1 MAFHRS
7 SLRHLTHLTRSAR
20 GALLAAAMLAASGAG
35 ASAAAQQSG
44 TVRGTVSDSSTG
56 RPLSGVQVV
65 VVGSS
70 LGAVTDDAGVYV
82 VSGVPAGQARLS
94 ARRLGYGAGDRTV
107 AVAAGRTATADF
119 SLAPLPTMLSAI
131 VSVGYGSS
139 ARAQVSSA
147 IASVDST
154 AFANVPV
161 ASIDNALQGKI
172 PGVQVVQNS
181 GEPGSGV
188 SVRVR
193 GPASLNAGNQPLY
206 VVDGVPI
213 LQGSYSQAG
222 QSGQDQTAISALNP
236 DEIASIDVLKDAAAT
251 AIYGSRGSNGV
262 ILITTKRGAAG
273 ATRFSFSGYVGS
285 QRAERRLGL
294 LDAQQYVELFNEGA
308 RNDGYDPEDYDF
320 EPGVDD
326 AASYDWQD
334 AIFRQATVS
343 DLTLSASG
351 GSDRL
356 RFFVSGSNYD
366 QRGIV
371 VASGYQRQSGRL
383 NLDFSATDRLRL
395 SSSIA
400 LTREDQDRVPGDQ
413 SNYGVVT
420 NALGMQ
426 PMRPVYGT
434 NNGFGG
440 RAEGLR
446 YSNPVAIAA
455 FNENNYRTFRA
466 LGRIEGTYD
475 ILDGLSFTGRA
486 AADVLNVDELQ
497 WASPR
502 VDRTSAQNLGGYA
515 QDASANVSRYLLEG
529 FAVAAPEIGPGSL
542 TITAGSS
549 LELNRSE
556 FDYMLG
562 EGFPTGFT
570 RYVRN
575 AAAITDWDGTR
586 TESNLVS
593 FFARANWSLDDRYL
607 AGVSLR
613 ADGSSRFGEDNRY
626 GIFPAA
632 TLGWV
637 VTEEPMFAGLAR
649 HATLKLRG
657 SYGVTGNQGI
667 GDYAS
672 LSLVTG
678 TAYAGSPGITG
689 SQLGNPDLRWETTRE
704 VDLGADIGLLD
715 GRVSVIV
722 DWYNRNTDDLLVSR
736 PVPTTSG
743 YSSTWDNIGSI
754 RNRGVD
760 LALET
765 VNLQSED
772 GLGWTSNLNVTWNRN
787 EVTSLYED
795 QPITFTVSS
804 RVTSIAAVGQPLGE
818 FYLYKFLRVNPEN
831 GNAVFATADGGETER
846 PTASDLTFVGSP
858 QPDYYGGFTNTFT
871 WKNLDLRAFLQFSQ
885 GNKVFNMMRIFMDDG
900 AYSYDNKSTITLDR
914 WQKPG
919 DVTDTPR
926 MSYDGTS
933 GSRLMSSRM
942 VEDGSFVRLGEITLG
957 VRVPQRLTGFTGLDE
972 ARLYVSGRN
981 LKTWTDYTGYNPDV
995 SSSGAAANVVTG
1007 VDYYAYPLARTVTIG
1022 LSAAW

>member
-1 MAFHRS
+1 MAPFQS
-7 SLRHLTHLTRSAR
+7 SLRHLAHSTRRAR
-20 GALLAAAMLAASGAG
+20 GAIVTVALLAASGYG
-35 ASAAAQQSG
+35 STAAAQQTG

-70 LGAVTDDAGVYV
+70 LGALTNDAGAYV
-82 VSGVPAGQARLS
+82 VNGVPAGQARLS
-94 ARRLGYGAGDRTV
+94 ARRLGYGASDRTV
-107 AVAAGRTATADF
+107 AVAAGQTVTADF
-119 SLAPLPTMLSAI
+119 TLAPLPTMLSAV

-154 AFANVPV
+154 AFANIPV
-161 ASIDNALQGKI
+161 ASIDNALQGKL
-172 PGVQVVQNS
+172 PGVQVMQNS

-193 GPASLNAGNQPLY
+193 GPASINAGNQPLY

-236 DEIASIDVLKDAAAT
+236 DEIASIDVLKDAAAS

-273 ATRFSFSGYVGS
+273 GTRFTFSGYAGT
-285 QRAERRLGL
+285 QRVERTIGL
-294 LDAQQYVELFNEGA
+294 LNAQQYVELFNEGA

-334 AIFRQATVS
+334 AVFRQATVS

-351 GSDRL
+351 GSERL
-356 RFFVSGSNYD
+356 RFYLSGSNFD

-371 VASGYQRQSGRL
+371 IASGYQRQSGRL
-383 NLDFSATDRLRL
+383 NLDFAATDRLRL
-395 SSSIA
+395 SSSVA

-413 SNYGVVT
+413 SLFGVVT
-420 NALGMQ
+420 NAIGMQ

-446 YSNPVAIAA
+446 YANPVAIAE
-455 FNENNYRTFRA
+455 FNQNNYRTLRA
-466 LGRIEGTYD
+466 LGRVEATYD
-475 ILDGLSFTGRA
+475 ILDGLSVTGRA

-497 WASPR
+497 WASPK

-515 QDASANVSRYLLEG
+515 QDASANVNRYLLEG
-529 FAVAAPEIGPGSL
+529 FAVAAPRIGAGDL
-542 TITAGSS
+542 TLTAGSS
-549 LELNRSE
+549 VELNRSE

-575 AAAITDWDGTR
+575 AADITEWDGYR
-586 TESNLVS
+586 TENNLVS
-593 FFARANWSLDDRYL
+593 FFARANWSLSDRYL
-607 AGVSLR
+607 AGASLR
-613 ADGSSRFGEDNRY
+613 ADGSSRFGADNRY
-626 GIFPAA
+626 GVFPAA
-632 TLGWV
+632 SLGWV
-637 VTEEPMFAGLAR
+637 VSEEPAFAGLSR
-649 HATLKLRG
+649 WATLKLRG
-657 SYGVTGNQGI
+657 SFGMTGNQGI

-672 LSLVTG
+672 QSLVTG
-678 TAYAGSPGITG
+678 TVYAGSPGIAG
-689 SQLGNPDLRWETTRE
+689 SQLGNPELRWETTRE

-722 DWYNRNTDDLLVSR
+722 DWYNRETEDLLVSR

-743 YSSTWDNIGSI
+743 YASTWDNIGSI

-765 VNLQSED
+765 VNLQSDD
-772 GLGWTSNLNVTWNRN
+772 GLNWTSNLNVTWNRN
-787 EVTSLYED
+787 EVTDLYEG

-804 RVTSIAAVGQPLGE
+804 RVTSIAAVGQPLGT
-818 FYLYKFLRVNPEN
+818 FYLYDFAGVNPDN
-831 GNAVFATADGGETER
+831 GNALYRTADGDVTEN
-846 PTASDLTFVGSP
+846 PTASDLAFVGNP
-858 QPDYYGGFTNTFT
+858 QPNYYGGFTNTFT
-871 WKNLDLRAFLQFSQ
+871 WRNVDLRAFLQFSQ
-885 GNKVFNMMRIFMDDG
+885 GNDVYNMMRIFTDDG
-900 AYSYDNKSTITLDR
+900 AYSYDNKSTLSLDR

-919 DVTDTPR
+919 DITDVPR

-933 GSRLMSSRM
+933 GSRLASSRF
-942 VEDGSFVRLGEITLG
+942 VEDGSFVRLGEVTLG
-957 VRVPQRLTGFTGLDE
+957 VRLPPGLTGFTRMNE
-972 ARLYVSGRN
+972 ARIYVSGRN
-981 LKTWTDYTGYNPDV
+981 LKTWTDYSGYNPDV
-995 SSSGAAANVVTG
+995 SSSGAAANVITG
-1007 VDYYAYPLARTVTIG
+1007 VDYFAYPLARTITIG